1 MEYPILRGQKIGRH
15 QNQRFRKRQT
25 LENKM
30 ANEPLLRQ
38 LGASIMTVRVQAWGI
53 IAAVLADSDP
63 AGAATR
69 QRLSDSLGENPGVP
83 ERALL
88 EYLLERRQQDSE
100 NGATPD
106 AARAP
111 QPLNSMPPLL
121 AERLDSLRSLSRISA
136 LLENQMLMTAFQP
149 IYGLASRSVVG
160 VEALSRFVS
169 DDGAGAE
176 LWFAEAAAVGMG
188 ANLEFSALGSAAAA
202 AATLPPNLYV
212 ALNISPKSCLDPR
225 LPELFDHISLPISR
239 IVLELT
245 DGIPDEEYSHFV
257 AAITPLR
264 ERGLRIAIDD
274 SHPHAGALSRMLHL
288 RPDFIKLGRNMIS
301 GVDQDDSQR
310 VLAACMV
317 DFAEQIGSVLVAEGV
332 ETAEELRVLT
342 ELGFS
347 AGQGYLLGRPSVR
360 PKDWAAWNT
369 PLDPDG
375 LRHVS
380 AESSRASHGPGG
392 PDRQ

>member
-1 MEYPILRGQKIGRH
+1 M
-15 QNQRFRKRQT
+15 
-25 LENKM
+25 
-30 ANEPLLRQ
+30 
-38 LGASIMTVRVQAWGI
+38 
-53 IAAVLADSDP
+53 
-63 AGAATR
+63 R

-88 EYLLERRQQDSE
+88 EYLLERRQQDSA
-100 NGATPD
+100 NGGNPD
-106 AARAP
+106 AARSL
-111 QPLNSMPPLL
+111 QPLNAMPPLL

-136 LLENQMLMTAFQP
+136 LLEKQMLMTAFQP
-149 IYGLASRSVVG
+149 IYGLGSRSVVG

-176 LWFAEAAAVGMG
+176 LWFAEAAAVGLG
-188 ANLEFSALGSAAAA
+188 ANLEFSALASAAAA
-202 AATLPPNLYV
+202 AASLPERLYV

-225 LPELFDHISLPISR
+225 LPELFDHIELPISR

-245 DGIPDEEYSHFV
+245 DGISDEEYSHFI

-264 ERGLRIAIDD
+264 DRGLRIAIDD
-274 SHPHAGALSRMLHL
+274 SHPNAGTLSRMLHL

-301 GVDQDDSQR
+301 GVDQDPSQQA
-310 VLAACMV
+310 LAACMV

-369 PLDPDG
+369 PLDAEG
-375 LRHVS
+375 LRHTS
-380 AESSRASHGPGG
+380 AEGRNAAEATHAVHGSSG
-392 PDRQ
+392 PDRH

>member
-1 MEYPILRGQKIGRH
+1 
-15 QNQRFRKRQT
+15 
-25 LENKM
+25 
-30 ANEPLLRQ
+30 
-38 LGASIMTVRVQAWGI
+38 MTVRVQAWGI

-63 AGAATR
+63 AGAAIR

-88 EYLLERRQQDSE
+88 EYLLDRRQQDGV
-100 NGATPD
+100 NGGTPD

-111 QPLNSMPPLL
+111 QPLNAMPPLL

-149 IYGLASRSVVG
+149 IYGLESRRVVG

-176 LWFAEAAAVGMG
+176 LWFAEAAAVGLG
-188 ANLEFSALGSAAAA
+188 ANLEFSALASAAAA
-202 AATLPPNLYV
+202 AATLPQHLYV

-225 LPELFDHISLPISR
+225 LPELFDHIELPISR

-245 DGIPDEEYSHFV
+245 EGIPDEEYSHFV
-257 AAITPLR
+257 SAITPLR

-274 SHPHAGALSRMLHL
+274 SHPNAGTLSRMLHL
-288 RPDFIKLGRNMIS
+288 RPDFIKLGRNTIS
-301 GVDQDDSQR
+301 GVDLDPSQR
-310 VLAACMV
+310 ALAACMV
-317 DFAEQIGSVLVAEGV
+317 DFAEQTGTVLVAEGV
-332 ETAEELRVLT
+332 ETPEELSVLT

-369 PLDPDG
+369 PLDPEG
-375 LRHVS
+375 LRRIS
-380 AESSRASHGPGG
+380 AEGGHGAEDKHTQDRQAAHGSSG
-392 PDRQ
+392 PDRH

>member
-1 MEYPILRGQKIGRH
+1 
-15 QNQRFRKRQT
+15 
-25 LENKM
+25 
-30 ANEPLLRQ
+30 
-38 LGASIMTVRVQAWGI
+38 MTVRVQAWGI

-63 AGAATR
+63 AGAVIR
-69 QRLSDSLGENPGVP
+69 QRLSDRLGENPGVP

-88 EYLLERRQQDSE
+88 EYLLERRQQDALTQ
-100 NGATPD
+100 GTPD
-106 AARAP
+106 VARAANP
-111 QPLNSMPPLL
+111 FSAMPPVLV
-121 AERLDSLRSLSRISA
+121 ERLDALRSLSRISA

-149 IYGLASRSVVG
+149 IYGLESKSVVG

-176 LWFAEAAAVGMG
+176 LWFAEAAAVGLG

-202 AATLPPNLYV
+202 AAQLPPHLYV
-212 ALNISPKSCLDPR
+212 ALNISPSSCLDPR
-225 LPELFDHISLPISR
+225 LPELFDHIELPIDR

-257 AAITPLR
+257 SAITPLR

-274 SHPHAGALSRMLHL
+274 SHPDAGTLSRMLHL
-288 RPDFIKLGRNMIS
+288 RPDFIKLGRDTIS
-301 GVDQDDSQR
+301 GVDKDASQLA
-310 VLAACMV
+310 LAACMV

-360 PKDWAAWNT
+360 PKDWTSWNT

-375 LRHVS
+375 LERLAAGRGH
-380 AESSRASHGPGG
+380 ANHGHGG
-392 PDRQ
+392 AAQH